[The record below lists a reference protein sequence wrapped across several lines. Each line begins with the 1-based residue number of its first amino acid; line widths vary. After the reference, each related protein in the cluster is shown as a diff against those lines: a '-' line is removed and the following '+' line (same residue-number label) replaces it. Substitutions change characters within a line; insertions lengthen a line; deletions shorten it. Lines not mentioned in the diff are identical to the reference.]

1 MIARLVDTIW
11 GSHFARYGALQD
23 ATMQAHSTA
32 NLLARHAPAA
42 LVAEY
47 VARCRRAD
55 EAARWWGVASTVL
68 GGWTPWAMWAG
79 AMAAGLSGGWSVV
92 AAQLVWGLAWFGYGL
107 PRFDYALMEN
117 RFIAT
122 YEALKPMCDVLPDD
136 VLAEIGIHRVK
147 PDELP
152 Q

>member
-1 MIARLVDTIW
+1 MINHLVDTFW
-11 GSHFARYGALQD
+11 GPYLQRQAALFD
-23 ATMQAHSTA
+23 GTMQAHSTA

-55 EAARWWGVASTVL
+55 EVARWSGFASTVI
-68 GGWTPWAMWAG
+68 GGWTPWAMWA
-79 AMAAGLSGGWSVV
+79 ASMALGLSGGWWVV
-92 AAQLVWGLAWFGYGL
+92 CAQAVWALAWFGYGL
-107 PRFDYALMEN
+107 PRFDYEIMEN

-136 VLAEIGIHRVK
+136 VLEEIGIHRVK